1 MFDDNAIGFF
11 IFNICWKLLKFN
23 VQNPSVISKCNFC
36 SYGRF
41 GITVKWNNLKD
52 SGRIKIKKKL
62 MIHVNQN
69 VWCVFPNVKHSKVA
83 LRCQYWSTG
92 VKKIWDW
99 LIKRTGNTFANLIW
113 KSYQVKTELICPSF
127 FSMRPPPAGEMC
139 MVHTMGRQWI
149 DG

>member
-52 SGRIKIKKKL
+52 SGRIIFVKKL

-113 KSYQVKTELICPSF
+113 KTYQVKTELICPSF
-127 FSMRPPPAGEMC
+127 FIPCAHHQLERC
-139 MVHTMGRQWI
+139 VWFTQW
-149 DG
+149 GANG